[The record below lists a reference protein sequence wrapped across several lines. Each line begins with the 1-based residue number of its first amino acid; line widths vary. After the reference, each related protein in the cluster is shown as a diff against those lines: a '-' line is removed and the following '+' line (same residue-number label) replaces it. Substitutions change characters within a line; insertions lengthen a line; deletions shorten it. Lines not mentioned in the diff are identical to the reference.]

1 MTRLA
6 KVEKIDNGIEELI
19 LTGMIVDDDF
29 LNRFSTIAKPEF
41 FESDM
46 ISIITEWILDYG
58 QHNDWQAPK
67 ENIQSLYKMN
77 KDDFDEDEAKSVR
90 IFLKRLVEKYKDRP
104 FNGLYVEK
112 RAIPYMKKQA
122 YKFYV
127 DKADKLLERD
137 RVDEAVELFEDIPR
151 KVVENVKNWIDFS
164 DPSLVNTWWSNMTNS
179 IIKFPNDLG
188 RYLPRIR
195 PGKFYTLLAPAKR
208 GKSFWLL
215 YWAYIAA
222 MDGLNVTVFS
232 LEMEADEVHERISKM
247 ISGMAPG
254 ENEEEEYWLPV
265 LDCIHNQTGECE
277 RKECRSP
284 ETVVAEYAGKELDV
298 YPFEG
303 NEDHL
308 PCSECKGSER
318 FKATSWFEKFTQE
331 TLSKRKAKQM
341 NKQFKDHISGEKL
354 KIISYPIGTV
364 SPLDIEQDLDSL
376 ERTGFHSDLV
386 VIDYAQI
393 MKMDRSINDKRNQI
407 NNVYQECSRIAKS
420 RGCTVVSASQGNRG
434 SAKKNRLDPDDV
446 AEDWGIIMIIDA
458 IIAINEENFEK
469 ASVTHTDKY
478 WQRQR
483 LETLAL
489 RYGKFLPGKQCLVL
503 NDFER
508 AQINIDSCIL

>member
-1 MTRLA
+1 MTKIS

-29 LNRFSTIAKPEF
+29 LYRFNAMTKPEF
-41 FESDM
+41 FDSTM
-46 ISIITEWILDYG
+46 ISIIAEWVLDYG
-58 QHNDWQAPK
+58 QHNEWKAPK
-67 ENIQSLYKMN
+67 EHIQTLYKMN
-77 KDDFDEDEAKSVR
+77 KSDFDEDEAKSVR

-104 FNGLYVEK
+104 FNALYVEK

-122 YKFYV
+122 YKFYNDQV
-127 DKADKLLERD
+127 YKLLERD
-137 RVDEAVELFEDIPR
+137 RIDEAVELFHDIPR
-151 KVVENVKNWIDFS
+151 KVVESVKNWVDIS
-164 DPSLVNTWWSNMTNS
+164 DPSLVNIWWDNMTNS
-179 IIKFPNDLG
+179 MVKFPNDLG
-188 RYLPRIR
+188 KYLPTIR

-208 GKSFWLL
+208 GKSFHLL

-222 MDGLNVTVFS
+222 MDGLNVVMFS
-232 LEMEADEVHERISKM
+232 LEMETGEVHERLSKM

-254 ENEEEEYWLPV
+254 EDEEKEYWLPV
-265 LDCIHNQTGECE
+265 ADCVYNQTGECE
-277 RKECRSP
+277 RKECKSP
-284 ETVVAEYAGKELDV
+284 KTVVAEYTSNGLKV
-298 YPFEG
+298 YPFED
-303 NEDHL
+303 NKDHI

-331 TLSKRKAKQM
+331 TLSKRKTKQM
-341 NKQFKDHISGEKL
+341 NKKFKDHIDGDQL

-364 SPLDIEQDLDSL
+364 SPADIEQDLNSL
-376 ERTGFHSDLV
+376 EREGFHADLV

-393 MKMDRSINDKRNQI
+393 MKMDRTINDKRNQI

-434 SAKKNRLDPDDV
+434 SARKNKLDVEDV
-446 AEDWGIIMIIDA
+446 AEDWGIAMIIDA
-458 IIAINEENFEK
+458 IIAINEENFDK
-469 ASVTHTDKY
+469 ASTQTDKY

-508 AQINIDSCIL
+508 AQINIDSCIT